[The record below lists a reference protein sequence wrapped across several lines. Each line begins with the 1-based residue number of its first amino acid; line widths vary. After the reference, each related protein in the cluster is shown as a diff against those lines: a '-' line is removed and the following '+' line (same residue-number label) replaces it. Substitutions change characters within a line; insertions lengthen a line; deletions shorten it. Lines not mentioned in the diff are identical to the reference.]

1 MLMKVLRF
9 FWNDFITLFELH
21 FPLKKVKLNKNVHKI
36 HNFMTTGLFISR
48 MTKNELYK
56 RSVVDPQNFLEKYKS
71 YGNIFHKVLRASK
84 QMYLDNNF
92 KKYQK
97 CPKKTWD
104 LLKETT
110 FGVKSSQ
117 NISEICDNG
126 EIINEPNLMNFFP
139 K

>member
-1 MLMKVLRF
+1 
-9 FWNDFITLFELH
+9 
-21 FPLKKVKLNKNVHKI
+21 
-36 HNFMTTGLFISR
+36 
-48 MTKNELYK
+48 
-56 RSVVDPQNFLEKYKS
+56 
-71 YGNIFHKVLRASK
+71 
-84 QMYLDNNF
+84 MYLDNNF

-126 EIINEPNLMNFFP
+126 EIINEPQVMATKFNEFCSKIGTSISDSVIQTEKSPDDYIADYPDNKPKFSLDNLRYY
-139 K
+139 KII